1 MPTTRR
7 KCRLAVSQHK
17 DVDLRDFEDI
27 IVDTINA
34 TVEGKN
40 PKVYQNYFSTDAL
53 TQSEAVT
60 LGRALAKIEDLK
72 PYGKSV
78 TIFRLFEGK
87 TYANEQSTIPL
98 SKNQIPKGG
107 RMR

>member
-1 MPTTRR
+1 MPTARR

-17 DVDLRDFEDI
+17 DVDLRDFKDI
-27 IVDTINA
+27 IIDTINA

-40 PKVYQNYFSTDAL
+40 PQVYQSYFSTDAL
-53 TQSEAVT
+53 TQSEAVAI
-60 LGRALAKIEDLK
+60 GRALAKVEELK
-72 PYGKSV
+72 TYGKSV
-78 TIFRLFEGK
+78 TVFRLFEGK
-87 TYANEQSTIPL
+87 TYASEQSTTPI